1 MTAEPSGTLT
11 LLLLGGGHTHALL
24 LLALAK
30 DPLPNVRVV
39 LVSERPLSPYSGML
53 PGLVAGHYDYAEAHI
68 DLLALCRHSGAEFLE
83 GRVKGL
89 DCLGRMALLESGEA
103 LRYDY
108 LSLNIGAV
116 PDLSTPGASG
126 YAIPVKPIADF
137 WPRWRETYASLRADP
152 AVRNIVVV
160 GGGAGGVELA
170 FAIAHALQSAPV
182 AHCVALVARSE
193 PVADYPQR
201 MRRWLQRRFDRYGV
215 KTQADFDVAEVRS
228 ESLVD
233 KTGRTLPA
241 DHVFWCTQGKAAPW
255 LTQTELP
262 LTSKGFIRVTP
273 SLQSIAFPEVFAV
286 GDCAWIDASPTPRAG
301 VYAVRQAPF
310 LLDNL
315 HRLLRGLP
323 MRAYR
328 PQRRFLSLLACG
340 GRDAVGARGCI
351 SLAGEWVWRWKDVI
365 DKRFMRRFPRA

>member
-1 MTAEPSGTLT
+1 MAEQPGSLT

-24 LLALAK
+24 LLALAR

-53 PGLVAGHYDYAEAHI
+53 PGLVAGHYQYEEAHI
-68 DLLALCRHSGAEFLE
+68 DLLALCRQVGAEFVE

-89 DCLGRMALLESGEA
+89 DCSRRVAHLENGEA
-103 LRYDY
+103 LHYDY

-116 PDLSTPGASG
+116 PDLSTPGASD

-137 WPRWRETYASLRADP
+137 WPRWREAYASLSVDP
-152 AVRNIVVV
+152 EVRNIVVV

-170 FAIAHALQSAPV
+170 FAIAYALQSAPV
-182 AHCVALVARSE
+182 VHQVSLAARNA
-193 PVADYPQR
+193 PVADYPKR
-201 MRRWLQRRFDRYGV
+201 MRRWLQRRFDQRGV
-215 KTQADFDVAEVRS
+215 IALTDFNVAEVASDR
-228 ESLVD
+228 LIDD
-233 KTGRTLPA
+233 KGRTAPA

-255 LTQTELP
+255 LSETELS
-262 LTSKGFIRVTP
+262 LTAEGFIRVTP

-340 GRDAVGARGCI
+340 GRDAVGARGRI
-351 SLAGEWVWRWKDVI
+351 SLAGQWVWRWKDSI
-365 DKRFMRRFPRA
+365 DRRFMRRFPHS

>member
-1 MTAEPSGTLT
+1 M
-11 LLLLGGGHTHALL
+11 
-24 LLALAK
+24 
-30 DPLPNVRVV
+30 PNVRVV

-53 PGLVAGHYDYAEAHI
+53 PGLVAGHYDYAQAHI
-68 DLLALCRHSGAEFLE
+68 DLLALCRQSGAEFLE

-89 DCLGRMALLESGEA
+89 DCAGRMAFLESGEA

-116 PDLSTPGASG
+116 PDLSTPGAAD

-137 WPRWRETYASLRADP
+137 WPRWREAYESLRVDP

-170 FAIAHALQSAPV
+170 FAVAHALQSAPV
-182 AHCVALVARSE
+182 AHRVTLAARSE
-193 PVADYPQR
+193 PVADYPRR
-201 MRRWLQRRFDRYGV
+201 MRRWLQRRLDRYGV
-215 KTQADFDVAEVRS
+215 KTQADFEVAEVTS
-228 ESLVD
+228 ESLID
-233 KTGRTLPA
+233 QAGRTLPA

-262 LTSKGFIRVTP
+262 LTPEGFIRVAP

-323 MRAYR
+323 MRTYR

-340 GRDAVGARGCI
+340 GRDAVGARGGI
-351 SLAGEWVWRWKDVI
+351 SLAGEWVWRWKDAI
-365 DKRFMRRFPRA
+365 DRRFMRRFPRA